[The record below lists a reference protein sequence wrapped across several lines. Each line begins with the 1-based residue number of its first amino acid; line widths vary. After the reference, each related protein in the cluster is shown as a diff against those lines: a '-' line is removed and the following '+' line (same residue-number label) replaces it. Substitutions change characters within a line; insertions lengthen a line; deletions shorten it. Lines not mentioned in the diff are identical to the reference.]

1 MKQLVLGLFLAS
13 MMTGCLKTRTEV
25 KETETKQVMAQQVT
39 TLQRTNADT
48 ANRIAELEQEI
59 REMNGKVEVLENKL
73 SKQNP
78 ENDKQ
83 LKNMNE
89 QVGEANKKLAV
100 YQEELV
106 KQEKTIQQLTHEVET
121 MKAEAAAAASK
132 PAEKETEKKTPLQLA
147 DEHFKQNDWK
157 KAIIQYQKYRDENP
171 KGKKVAE
178 STYRI
183 AYAFGELGMKE
194 EAKTF
199 YEEVITKFPTS
210 LEAKKAKNKIKAFKK

>member
-1 MKQLVLGLFLAS
+1 MKKLVVVLSVMA
-13 MMTGCLKTRTEV
+13 MATGCLKTRSDV

-59 REMNGKVEVLENKL
+59 REMNGKIEVLENKL
-73 SKQNP
+73 SRQNP
-78 ENDKQ
+78 EADK
-83 LKNMNE
+83 LMKNMNE
-89 QVGEANKKLAV
+89 QVGEANKKLSA

-106 KQEKTIQQLTHEVET
+106 KQEGVIKQLTHEVET
-121 MKAEAAAAASK
+121 LKAEAVAAK
-132 PAEKETEKKTPLQLA
+132 TAERETERKTPLQLA
-147 DEHFKQNDWK
+147 DDYFKQSDWK

-183 AYAFGELGMKE
+183 AYAFSELGMKD

-199 YEEVITKFPTS
+199 YEEVIAKFPAS
-210 LEAKKAKNKIKAFKK
+210 LEAKKAKNKIKNLKK

>member
-1 MKQLVLGLFLAS
+1 MRKLVLGLAVS
-13 MMTGCLKTRTEV
+13 MMITGCLKTRSDV
-25 KETETKQVMAQQVT
+25 KEGETKQVMAQQVT

-73 SKQNP
+73 SRQNP
-78 ENDKQ
+78 ESEKQ
-83 LKNMNE
+83 MKIMNE

-106 KQEKTIQQLTHEVET
+106 KQEAIIKQLTQEVDALKSEASSA
-121 MKAEAAAAASK
+121 KVAEREA
-132 PAEKETEKKTPLQLA
+132 EKKTPLQLA

-183 AYAFGELGMKE
+183 AYAFSELGMKE

-199 YEEVITKFPTS
+199 YEEVIAKFPAS
-210 LEAKKAKNKIKAFKK
+210 PEAKKAKAKIKAIKK